1 MSIELVM
8 LPNHLILCCLLLLP
22 SVFPPPLMHMRN
34 WFTHPSQQLN
44 SSKSQGSLPQVPRK
58 TVGSNSGQCIRCRCL
73 NAAPLRPLRPLQTPQ
88 KPPRQEEL
96 PLSGLLGPRHRHAPR
111 SHECKFL
118 TDFQG
123 MTPPPADQKIP
134 LSQVSGRFPSMWLW
148 EQNASRMRN
157 IQSGKAWLFCFNWSI
172 IYIP

>member
-1 MSIELVM
+1 M
-8 LPNHLILCCLLLLP
+8 HR
-22 SVFPPPLMHMRN
+22 PPAPLMHMRN
-34 WFTHPSQQLN
+34 CFTHLSQQLN
-44 SSKSQGSLPQVPRK
+44 SSKSQGSLPQVLRK
-58 TVGSNSGQCIRCRCL
+58 TVGSNSGQCTRCRCL

-96 PLSGLLGPRHRHAPR
+96 PLSGLLGPRLRHAPR

-123 MTPPPADQKIP
+123 MTPPPADQKNP
-134 LSQVSGRFPSMWLW
+134 P
-148 EQNASRMRN
+148 
-157 IQSGKAWLFCFNWSI
+157 QSGPWKVPLYVALGTKCFQDKKHSKWQGMAFFCNWNV